1 MAQQPTNATRRGRID
16 REIILD
22 ALLRLSQEGP
32 RSRLTFQRLGDDLG
46 VDATAMY
53 RHFRNKDELMRA
65 ALDRLIERTVEASA
79 AETVGKPWRERL
91 ELLSQSLA
99 EAALVHPTIGQDAAT
114 LTTEGPGE
122 AAEMEFVL
130 AACHEAGFRGAALVR
145 AYAAFD
151 STMLAQ
157 IAGMAREAALDPD
170 IAPGSPAPWVERL
183 NVSQPTH
190 YPLLVAHQEE
200 LLALDGMSVYHASI
214 ESVLDSIE
222 RASTTCAGQ
231 ATPPK

>member
-1 MAQQPTNATRRGRID
+1 MADNHEGGPRRGRID
-16 REIILD
+16 REMILD

-53 RHFRNKDELMRA
+53 RHFRNKNDLMRA
-65 ALDRLIERTVEASA
+65 ALDRLMERTVLATA
-79 AETVGKPWRERL
+79 AATSGAPWRERL
-91 ELLSQSLA
+91 EGFSQRLA

-122 AAEMEFVL
+122 AAEIEFVL
-130 AACHEAGFRGAALVR
+130 AAFHEAGFRGPDLVR

-151 STMLAQ
+151 STLLALV
-157 IAGMAREAALDPD
+157 AGMAREAALDER

-183 NVSQPTH
+183 TVPNPTDF
-190 YPLLVAHQEE
+190 PLTVAHQE
-200 LLALDGMSVYHASI
+200 LLVALDGMSVFHAAI
-214 ESVLDSIE
+214 GAVLDSLE
-222 RASTTCAGQ
+222 RASNTRSA
-231 ATPPK
+231 